1 MKKQQK
7 KKVKE
12 KRKQD
17 IKENNLALEVTLF
30 NFCQEHLTDLVI
42 QNPCIDSAPLIEVL

>member
-17 IKENNLALEVTLF
+17 IKQKNLALEVTLF
-30 NFCQEHLTDLVI
+30 I
-42 QNPCIDSAPLIEVL
+42 